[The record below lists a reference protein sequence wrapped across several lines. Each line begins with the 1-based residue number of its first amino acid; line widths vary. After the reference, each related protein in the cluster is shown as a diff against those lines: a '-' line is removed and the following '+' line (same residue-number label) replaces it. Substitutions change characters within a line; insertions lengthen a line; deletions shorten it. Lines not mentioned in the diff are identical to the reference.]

1 METMKKIELGEFV
14 RDKVS
19 GVAGYVMARTERWDG
34 TVILSV
40 QPTVHGRDGKIPDWQ
55 HFDEYLTVRVRGKK
69 KLERPARAMRVVFCK
84 PTKLEDLAKPIEM
97 PDMPVTVTKP
107 TPPSA
112 PLKVSKG
119 KTKQR
124 RI

>member
-1 METMKKIELGEFV
+1 MKNLELGEFV
-14 RDKVS
+14 RDKVT

-55 HFDEYLTVRVRGKK
+55 HFDEDLAVRVRGKK
-69 KLERPARAMRVVFCK
+69 KLERPARAKAMRVVFCN
-84 PTKLEDLAKPIEM
+84 PTKLKDLAKPIEM

-112 PLKVSKG
+112 PPKVSKG